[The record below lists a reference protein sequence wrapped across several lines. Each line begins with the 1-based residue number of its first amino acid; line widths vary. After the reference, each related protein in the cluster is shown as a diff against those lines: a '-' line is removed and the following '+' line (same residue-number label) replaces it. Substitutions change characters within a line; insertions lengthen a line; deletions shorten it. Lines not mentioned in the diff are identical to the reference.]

1 MNNKTIIGVTIFFII
16 SIISYITFSS
26 LSFNNF
32 GESFVEQIRIAD
44 SENTLE
50 NYSDDTLI
58 QVGKEICISSN
69 QWVDEQTSLNVIF
82 NLLNDSEIKV
92 DINNRI
98 IPILRFQSTYELC
111 PENIS
116 VLEDLFTNAK

>member
-58 QVGKEICISSN
+58 QVGKEICTSSN
-69 QWVDEQTSLNVIF
+69 RWVDEQTSLNVIF
-82 NLLNDSEIKV
+82 NLLNDNEIKV

-111 PENIS
+111 PENIT
-116 VLEDLFTNAK
+116 VLENLFTNAK

>member
-16 SIISYITFSS
+16 SIIFYITFSS
-26 LSFNNF
+26 LSTDNF
-32 GESFVEQIRIAD
+32 GDSFVEQIRIAD
-44 SENTLE
+44 SEDTLD
-50 NYSDDTLI
+50 NYSDNALI
-58 QVGKEICISSN
+58 QVGKDICNSSN
-69 QWVDEQTSLNVIF
+69 QWTDEQTSLNVIL
-82 NLLNDSEIKV
+82 NLLNDNDIKV

-116 VLEDLFTNAK
+116 VLEGLFIDAK

>member
-16 SIISYITFSS
+16 SIIFYITFSS
-26 LSFNNF
+26 LSTGNF
-32 GESFVEQIRIAD
+32 GDSFIEQIRIAD

-58 QVGKEICISSN
+58 QVGKDICNSSN
-69 QWVDEQTSLNVIF
+69 QWINEQASLEVIF
-82 NLLNDSEIKV
+82 GLLIDNEIKV

-111 PENIS
+111 PDNIS
-116 VLEDLFTNAK
+116 VLEELFSDAK

>member
-16 SIISYITFSS
+16 SVIFYITFSS
-26 LSFNNF
+26 LSTDNF
-32 GESFVEQIRIAD
+32 GDSFVEQIRIAD
-44 SENTLE
+44 SEDTLE

-58 QVGKEICISSN
+58 QVGKDICNSSN
-69 QWVDEQTSLNVIF
+69 QWIDEQASLNVIL
-82 NLLNDSEIKV
+82 NLLNDNDIKV

-116 VLEDLFTNAK
+116 VLEGLFTDAK

>member
-16 SIISYITFSS
+16 SVIFYITFSS
-26 LSFNNF
+26 LSTDNF
-32 GESFVEQIRIAD
+32 GDSFVEQIRIAD
-44 SENTLE
+44 SEDTLE

-58 QVGKEICISSN
+58 QIGKDICTSSN
-69 QWVDEQTSLNVIF
+69 QWIDEQASLNVIL
-82 NLLNDSEIKV
+82 NLLNDNDIKV

-116 VLEDLFTNAK
+116 VLEGLFIDAK

>member
-16 SIISYITFSS
+16 SVIFYITFSS
-26 LSFNNF
+26 LTTDNF
-32 GESFVEQIRIAD
+32 GDSFVEQIRIAD
-44 SENTLE
+44 SEDTLE

-58 QVGKEICISSN
+58 QVWKDICNSSN
-69 QWVDEQTSLNVIF
+69 QWIDEQASLNVIL
-82 NLLNDSEIKV
+82 NLLNDNDIKV

-116 VLEDLFTNAK
+116 VLEGLFIDAK

>member
-16 SIISYITFSS
+16 SIIFYITLSS
-26 LSFNNF
+26 LSTGNF
-32 GESFVEQIRIAD
+32 GDSFIEQIRIAD

-58 QVGKEICISSN
+58 QVGKDICNSSN
-69 QWVDEQTSLNVIF
+69 QWINEQTSLEVIF
-82 NLLNDSEIKV
+82 GLLNDNEIKV

-111 PENIS
+111 PNNIS
-116 VLEDLFTNAK
+116 VLEELFSDAK

>member
-32 GESFVEQIRIAD
+32 GDSFVEQIRIAD

-58 QVGKEICISSN
+58 QVGKEICTSSN

-82 NLLNDSEIKV
+82 NLLNDNQIKV

>member
-58 QVGKEICISSN
+58 QIGKEICTSSN

>member
-32 GESFVEQIRIAD
+32 GDSFVEQIRIAD

-58 QVGKEICISSN
+58 QIGKEICTSSN

>member
-16 SIISYITFSS
+16 STIFFITCSS
-26 LSFNNF
+26 LSTDNF
-32 GESFVEQIRIAD
+32 GDSFVEQIRIAD
-44 SENTLE
+44 SEDTLS
-50 NYSDDTLI
+50 NYSDNALI
-58 QVGKEICISSN
+58 QVGKDICNSSN
-69 QWVDEQTSLNVIF
+69 QWIYEQASLNVIL
-82 NLLNDSEIKV
+82 NILNDNEIKV

-116 VLEDLFTNAK
+116 VLEGLFINAK

>member
-16 SIISYITFSS
+16 SIIFYITFSS
-26 LSFNNF
+26 LSTDNF
-32 GESFVEQIRIAD
+32 GDSFVEQIRIAD
-44 SENTLE
+44 SEDTLE

-58 QVGKEICISSN
+58 QIGKDICTSSN
-69 QWVDEQTSLNVIF
+69 QWIDEQASLNVIL
-82 NLLNDSEIKV
+82 NLLNDNDIKV

-116 VLEDLFTNAK
+116 VLEGLFIDAK